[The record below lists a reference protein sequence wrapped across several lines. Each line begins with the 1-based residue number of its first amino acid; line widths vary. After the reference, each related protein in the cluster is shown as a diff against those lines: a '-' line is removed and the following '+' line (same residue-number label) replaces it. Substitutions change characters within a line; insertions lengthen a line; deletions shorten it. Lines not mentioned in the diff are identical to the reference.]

1 MWCVNGTV
9 AKVALKSGGL
19 TPERLSEVRAAGSAL
34 LLFAIVLVTCRETA
48 RVTRREIPS
57 LVVFGILGL
66 AFVQYFYFV
75 AIKRLDIGIGL
86 VIMYTAPVLVALWAR
101 FFEHE
106 PVRRRLWFALALA
119 LAGLSLVVDVWGG
132 VTLDGL
138 GVASCLA
145 AAVSYAVYIVMA
157 DHALRRGRNALS
169 LLAWGFLFASV
180 FWLVVAPPWSFPT
193 DRLTESASLLGRLED
208 VNLPVWLLLGYV
220 VLFGSVVPFIF
231 IVTSL
236 RYLSA
241 TRTIVLAMLEPVGAA
256 LVAYA
261 WLGEEL
267 SAGQIVGAVLV
278 LAGIL
283 VAQTARVEPIEPA
296 PALRALEERA

>member
-208 VNLPVWLLLGYV
+208 VRLPVWLLLGYV

-283 VAQTARVEPIEPA
+283 VAQTARVEPTEPA

>member
-34 LLFAIVLVTCRETA
+34 LLSAIVLVTCRETA

-157 DHALRRGRNALS
+157 AHALRRGRNALS

-208 VNLPVWLLLGYV
+208 VRLPVWLLLGYV